1 VKIYLHLLG
10 EEDTIIEVGNMA
22 ALEKTTLEQVGQIK
36 LRKLE
41 LNNSH
46 QPSVKLKSVI
56 DHFFLDT
63 FRLLVNKYALLM
75 DHLVSLSY
83 ISLCFS

>member
-1 VKIYLHLLG
+1 MSVNPTNFHVHQDQKVLPANSLLNTLPLFVKIYLHLLG

-41 LNNSH
+41 LNKSH
-46 QPSVKLKSVI
+46 Q
-56 DHFFLDT
+56 
-63 FRLLVNKYALLM
+63 
-75 DHLVSLSY
+75 
-83 ISLCFS
+83 